1 MSDVNIETISGTLVK
16 TLYTTVEK
24 GTLDDG
30 SKYEK
35 RQATAP
41 RTLMEAVTDSDGKH
55 LDDVLDGMQIQID
68 KATTDIKA
76 GVNDV
81 IDERVKED
89 VALKSEM
96 SNFYNELERDS
107 ITQFRRYGDLSEP
120 GWYRVATYNSNNQ
133 TSARGAAA
141 NGIEFNIKRVFRR
154 VAPEEHRLL
163 MYGRYENPT
172 FHSLYDASSGHC
184 ITKIRYAYSDTKAYI
199 DIYYNSSVTNPL
211 SVSISNRKDWS
222 ADWELCGE
230 AYLPL
235 VEEMIEGETVST
247 IYEIPANANPATD
260 LDLQNYL
267 PLSGGSITGDL
278 NLAYN
283 GVTTCTL
290 RAGNGVAQFMARKT
304 DESLSRALIL
314 STEVDFAD
322 CLKIGTVRVFH
333 ALNSKP
339 VAIQSTAP
347 VDTQYLWIDII
358 NMKTK
363 IYKDGAW
370 TIVG

>member
-55 LDDVLDGMQIQID
+55 LNDVLEGMQIQID

-76 GVNDV
+76 GINDV
-81 IDERVKED
+81 IDERVKDD

-133 TSARGAAA
+133 TSAKGAAA
-141 NGIEFNIKRVFRR
+141 NGVEFNIKRVFRN

-163 MYGRYENPT
+163 MYGRYESPT
-172 FHSLYDASSGHC
+172 FHSLYDASSRHY
-184 ITKIRYAYSDTKAYI
+184 ITKIRYVYSDTKAYI

-222 ADWELCGE
+222 ADWELCSE

-235 VEEMIEGETVST
+235 VEEMIEGENVST

-267 PLSGGSITGDL
+267 PLSGGSIRSTSSIPISIHSTYSGEIYIGYYEGD
-278 NLAYN
+278 NVIGSIGFVNSEPY
-283 GVTTCTL
+283 VW
-290 RAGNGVAQFMARKT
+290 MAKKSGSKRIMYDGIT
-304 DESLSRALIL
+304 
-314 STEVDFAD
+314 
-322 CLKIGTVRVFH
+322 
-333 ALNSKP
+333 KP
-339 VAIQSTAP
+339 VVISASAP
-347 VDTQYLWIDII
+347 VDTQYLWIDTI

-370 TIVG
+370 TIVR

>member
-41 RTLMEAVTDSDGKH
+41 RTLMEAVTASDGKH

-68 KATTDIKA
+68 KATTDIEA

-81 IDERVKED
+81 IDERVKDD

-107 ITQFRRYGDLSEP
+107 ITQFRRYGYLSEP
-120 GWYRVATYNSNNQ
+120 GWYRAATYNSNNQ
-133 TSARGAAA
+133 TSARGSAA
-141 NGIEFNIKRVFRR
+141 NAVEFNIKRSFNNN
-154 VAPEEHRLL
+154 APEEHQILL
-163 MYGRYENPT
+163 VGQYRQQH
-172 FHSLYDASSGHC
+172 FKSLYDCSISNQQL
-184 ITKIRYAYSDTKAYI
+184 ITKIRYVWTDTKAYI
-199 DIYYNSSVTNPL
+199 DIYYNATTRNGL
-211 SVSISNRKDWS
+211 SVSINKDKD
-222 ADWELCGE
+222 AVGYDWELCGE

-247 IYEIPANANPATD
+247 IYEIPANANLATD

-267 PLSGGSITGDL
+267 PLSGGRIE
-278 NLAYN
+278 
-283 GVTTCTL
+283 
-290 RAGNGVAQFMARKT
+290 GNG
-304 DESLSRALIL
+304 SHPLSIKGSQTPVYL
-314 STEVDFAD
+314 DFLNVTGELVGAIGFSNMD
-322 CLKIGTVRVFH
+322 IPVFVPKSYDKIYKLFH
-333 ALNSKP
+333 TGNSKA
-339 VAIQSTAP
+339 VSISSTAP